1 MSSRQRERKV
11 ERISAIAAS
20 SPSCAVDI
28 GRTTSITSDPEN
40 SLVARRQ
47 SAITAALERRR
58 AERADRG
65 IEDGIEMPSAPNGAC
80 TSSSTET
87 PGPTQETGSTRPRL
101 SGESERIGE
110 GNWDETSPFGER
122 FGYL

>member
-58 AERADRG
+58 AKRVDRST
-65 IEDGIEMPSAPNGAC
+65 EDGTEMPLAQNVTS
-80 TSSSTET
+80 TSSSTEAR
-87 PGPTQETGSTRPRL
+87 GPTQETHSTRPRL